1 MDARDIAEALL
12 SLRNSNNTVQF
23 SKMTS
28 SPAEAGKKYRTWDLR
43 RLEQYTHFGT
53 TYLDYNVLQ
62 DVPINLTTHHDTP
75 QQNVDLTKRCL
86 TKILTE
92 IIADVRT
99 RGFEDDNVTHIF
111 MHLHGLDQD
120 FAFIDAGENAKS
132 LNDFHIDQ
140 GVIRAL
146 VEKFALIIQSGKPV
160 ILDGR
165 TTIRVAVFEPPKDK
179 VQSTIP
185 RFMGSGWGNGMTGG
199 FESFSIDEFVQKSK
213 GIVQIKNTD
222 KLCMPRALAVGI
234 ASLNKD
240 KDQTS
245 KKFYQKMIDYK
256 RKEQEREAI
265 QLCMN
270 AGVSDTK
277 ACDETDLEK
286 FALHLNMNI
295 EVFELRHTFLDHV
308 HSTHHID
315 GRPDLFLL
323 YNGEKKHFHC
333 ITNIDAVLRAVKNH
347 ARTFCT
353 KCRKVV
359 TPKGSDNYHNC
370 YKEGEKKHFVIN
382 DEVLYHEPDYDL
394 LDASTD
400 LSDNGFIKVNDRK
413 QDPVPLEKVWYFDFE
428 TMNIGIHKDTKEY
441 EILPYEWQP
450 YDPTTDEYKPY
461 PYTRR
466 EFDKDYIYSH
476 EVDYVVI
483 QSGDGQQTHYFYN
496 IGDFCQF
503 LTRPE
508 LKGAYLVAHY
518 GQGFDFQL
526 LYNYMFR
533 YSGMFH
539 GKMKDPI
546 MRGQKIIKGYLFNE
560 ITLIDSY
567 NYISQGLS
575 TMPKMFGFEELNK
588 GYFPHYFNLPPFQ
601 DYVGP
606 IPDKEWYGYM
616 EMKPK
621 QQQDFVKW
629 HDKQVSEKVV
639 FNFKEEMHKY
649 CLTDVDILRRGMQE
663 LRRLFIQMEDVNTG
677 KPLGSDPLNYMTI
690 ASLAYDGVYRRHYL
704 QSNTIKYVG
713 RPKRG
718 NYSLVSIEW
727 MEHLM
732 ASNNIFI
739 QHSENNEEYE
749 VTLSKPSGDLYRK
762 KVDGYD
768 RNSNTVYEF
777 LGCFYHSCKKCYQQD
792 SVHPLKSDLYNKEKR
807 ITHGQVYATT
817 MRVLEDIKNAGY
829 NLVVIWE
836 CDWKRLKNKKK
847 LNSNVEL
854 FKRLPLN
861 PRDAYYGG
869 RTNAVSLYKKV
880 TGTEKIHYIDVV
892 SMYPTVMSLP
902 KYWYPIG
909 EHEVR
914 RFDDPNMPLVPLE
927 ELFGFQKC
935 HVIPPNNLYHPV
947 LPERSECGKLLFPLY
962 PITGTWSHVE
972 LQKAVSLGYV
982 IDEVYE
988 QHHFPPSN
996 RSNTLFH
1003 PYIQTFFDMKKK
1015 AEEDKNPGLKQVA
1028 KLCLNSFYGKFGFNI
1043 ENQSNTK
1050 IIRSHKQLWNIVH
1063 GSFKRAT
1070 ADVINDKVA
1079 IGNFHINDEYTTHQK
1094 SNVYIAAYVTAYA
1107 RLKLYEALEIL
1118 QDKVL
1123 YFDTDSVVYCSP
1135 TGEHLVLI
1143 SSSGYLGT
1151 WSDELKDTPGDYFTE
1166 FVSSGPKTYAMKSFT
1181 GKNDICKSKGFQ
1193 LSVKNREI
1201 FNFDSLK
1208 DQILHKAGGGEFT
1221 TEDMDVDEE
1230 FDPRLPISVEIA
1242 PRKKQKLIM
1251 HRDEQL
1257 MVRNKFQLQVRE
1269 NPGKI
1274 LHLGY
1279 DKRCIVKPSVP
1290 MEEVTEVKTLPFGH
1304 VGTYERELASTLGNK
1319 IASHICSFL

>member
-1 MDARDIAEALL
+1 MSSI
-12 SLRNSNNTVQF
+12 QF
-23 SKMTS
+23 SKLIA
-28 SPAEAGKKYRTWDLR
+28 SPADPTKKYRTWDLR
-43 RLEQYTHFGT
+43 RVDQYKNFGT
-53 TYLDYNVLQ
+53 TYLDYKVLQ
-62 DVPINLTTHHDTP
+62 EEPINLTTHFDTP
-75 QQNVDLTKRCL
+75 QQNVDMTKRCL

-92 IIADVRT
+92 IIADVMA
-99 RGFEDDNVTHIF
+99 RGFDDENVTHIF
-111 MHLHGLDQD
+111 LHLHGLDTD
-120 FAFIDAGENAKS
+120 FAFIDSGDNARS
-132 LNDFHIDQ
+132 LSSFHIDPAA
-140 GVIRAL
+140 IRAL
-146 VEKFALIIQSGKPV
+146 VDKFALIIQSGKPV

-165 TTIRVAVFEPPKDK
+165 TTIRVAVFEPPRNTI
-179 VQSTIP
+179 QTTIP
-185 RFMGSGWGNGMTGG
+185 MFMGAGWGNNHS
-199 FESFSIDEFVQKSK
+199 FESFSIDEFIKKSH
-213 GIVQIKNTD
+213 GIVQIQNTD
-222 KLCMPRALAVGI
+222 KLCMPRALVVGL
-234 ASLNKD
+234 ASINKD
-240 KDQTS
+240 KDAKS
-245 KKFYQKMIDYK
+245 KKFHEHIRDPK
-256 RKEQEREAI
+256 RKQQYREAV
-265 QLCMN
+265 QLCIK
-270 AGVSDTK
+270 AGVNDSK
-277 ACDETDLEK
+277 ACDESDLEK
-286 FALHLNMNI
+286 FSNYLQMNI

-308 HSTHHID
+308 YSSHYVA

-323 YNGEKKHFHC
+323 YNGEKKHFDC
-333 ITNIDAVLRAVKNH
+333 ITNIDAVLRAVKNNR
-347 ARTFCT
+347 RTFC
-353 KCRKVV
+353 KDCRKVV
-359 TPKGSDNYHNC
+359 TLANDNYHNC
-370 YKEGEKKHFVIN
+370 YKDGNKKHFVIN
-382 DEVLYHEPDYDL
+382 DEVLFYEPDYEL

-400 LSDNGFIKVNDRK
+400 LSDDGYIKVNDRK
-413 QDPVPLEKVWYFDFE
+413 QDPIPMEKVWYFDFE
-428 TMNIGIHKDTKEY
+428 TMNVGVHKETGDSEV
-441 EILPYEWQP
+441 LPYEWQP
-450 YDPTTDEYKPY
+450 FDPATDEYKPY
-461 PYTRR
+461 PFTRR
-466 EFDKDYIYSH
+466 EFDKDFVYSH

-483 QSGDGQQTHYFYN
+483 QSADGSQSHYFYT
-496 IGDFCQF
+496 IADFCQF

-533 YSGMFH
+533 YSGVLH
-539 GKMKDPI
+539 GKIKDPI
-546 MRGQKIIKGYLFNE
+546 MRGQKIIKGYIFND

-588 GYFPHYFNLPPFQ
+588 GYFPHFFNLPPFQ
-601 DYVGP
+601 DYIGP
-606 IPDKEWYGYM
+606 VPDKEWYGYM

-621 QQQDFVKW
+621 QQQDFLKW
-629 HDKQVSEKVV
+629 HNQQIAEKAI

-663 LRRLFIQMEDVNTG
+663 FRRLFIQMEDVNTG
-677 KPLGSDPLNYMTI
+677 KALGSDPLNYMTI

-704 QSNTIKYVG
+704 DPKTIKFVG

-718 NYSLVSIEW
+718 NYSLISIEW
-727 MEHLM
+727 MEHEM
-732 ASNNIFI
+732 ASRNIFI

-749 VTLSKPSGDLYRK
+749 VTLTKPSGDLYRK

-768 RNSNTVYEF
+768 RNTNTVYEF
-777 LGCFYHSCKKCYQQD
+777 MGCFYHSCKKCYQQD
-792 SVHPLKSDLYNKEKR
+792 SIHPLKSDLYNKEKR
-807 ITHGQVYATT
+807 VTHGMVYATT

-829 NLVVIWE
+829 NVKVMWE
-836 CDWKRLKNKKK
+836 CDWRRIKSKQK
-847 LNSNVEL
+847 LDSNVEL

-880 TGTEKIHYIDVV
+880 SDTEKIHYIDVV

-902 KYWYPIG
+902 QYWYPIG
-909 EHEVR
+909 QHEVR
-914 RFDDPNMPLVPLE
+914 RFDDPDRPLVPLE

-935 HVIPPNNLYHPV
+935 HVIPPNHLYHPV
-947 LPERSECGKLLFPLY
+947 LPERSDCGKLLFPLY
-962 PITGTWSHVE
+962 PITGTWSHME

-988 QHHFPPSN
+988 QHHFPSSN

-1015 AEEDKNPGLKQVA
+1015 AEEEKNPGLKQVA
-1028 KLCLNSFYGKFGFNI
+1028 KLCLNSFYGKFGFNV

-1063 GSFKRAT
+1063 GSYNRAT
-1070 ADVINDKVA
+1070 VDVINDMVA

-1094 SNVYIAAYVTAYA
+1094 SNVYIAAFVTAYA

-1135 TGEHLVLI
+1135 TGEHLVPI
-1143 SSSGYLGT
+1143 SDSGCLGT

-1166 FVSSGPKTYAMKSFT
+1166 FVSSGPKTYAMKSRS

-1193 LSVKNREI
+1193 LSAKNREI

-1208 DQILHKAGGGEFT
+1208 DQILHKAYGGEFT
-1221 TEDMDVDEE
+1221 TEDMEAEEE
-1230 FDPRLPISVEIA
+1230 FDPWLPITVEIA

-1251 HRDEQL
+1251 HRNEQL
-1257 MVRNKFQLQVRE
+1257 MVRNSFQLQVRE

-1290 MEEVTEVKTLPFGH
+1290 LEEVTEVKTLPFGH
-1304 VGTYERELASTLGNK
+1304 VDTYKRKLAETFNKK